1 MFKDSLMANGQAF
14 FPFFAAFT
22 IWISRYKYKGS
33 AGTNRR
39 GQQVQIQ
46 RSAGTNTR
54 VSRYKYKGQQ
64 VEIQGSAGT
73 NTRVSRYKYK
83 AQQVQ
88 IQGSAGTNTRVSRY
102 KYRSQQVQIQGS
114 AGTNTM
120 GIKCIWIFKFFV
132 FCSLILC

>member
-1 MFKDSLMANGQAF
+1 MANGQAF

-54 VSRYKYKGQQ
+54 VSRYKYKGQPVQ
-64 VEIQGSAGT
+64 IQESAGT
-73 NTRVSRYKYK
+73 NTRVSRYKYNGYK
-83 AQQVQ
+83 MYLNFQIFCILFSHFMLKLEEAFRNQAIFKISFLLVQ
-88 IQGSAGTNTRVSRY
+88 ISD
-102 KYRSQQVQIQGS
+102 
-114 AGTNTM
+114 
-120 GIKCIWIFKFFV
+120 FFAL
-132 FCSLILC
+132 FG